1 MNYRNQMMIRSTVLY
16 KLDTLIVHCYQYW
29 MGIPLLSRALHF
41 TKHVLSYILL
51 AVSKKVLK

>member
-41 TKHVLSYILL
+41 TKHVLSYIYLQL
-51 AVSKKVLK
+51 A